1 MYFPKNFDRGR
12 AIELGELVQQAYA
25 QLKDFQEDTP
35 WNLKGNYSLVSEL
48 KYMGTQMSSMKSVN
62 QFDKELKEI
71 AKSKLQRVK
80 GLPIGFIAENAGG
93 VFLIFRGT
101 MTTSEWLRDLNIRL
115 TSYPRFDSCK
125 VHEGFLQAYNVFRTK
140 IIDSLGPLDTRK
152 SLFVAGHSLGSALA
166 TLAVPDLAAST
177 GFRSPVIY
185 TFASPRVGD
194 KSFAESYDRQYGKR
208 SFRIANTSDL
218 VVSIPLPV
226 PFLGFIGGYFTHV
239 ETPIDF
245 TTQEE
250 DLEKNHI
257 METYLT
263 ALRKD
268 RGRQGFLRNLFK

>member
-250 DLEKNHI
+250 DLEKNHN

>member
-1 MYFPKNFDRGR
+1 MYYPRNFDRGR
-12 AIELGELVQQAYA
+12 AIELGSLVQQAYT
-25 QLKDFQEDTP
+25 QLKDFQEDKP
-35 WNLKGNYSLVSEL
+35 WKLKGNYSLVSEL
-48 KYMGTQMSSMKSVN
+48 KYLGPQMSSKTSVN

-80 GLPIGFIAENAGG
+80 GLPIGFIAEKAGE

-101 MTTSEWLRDLNIRL
+101 MTTSEWLHDLNIRL
-115 TSYPRFDSCK
+115 TSYPHFDSCK
-125 VHEGFLQAYNVFRTK
+125 VHEGFLQTYNVFRTK
-140 IIDSLGPLDTRK
+140 ITDSLAALDSRK

-177 GFRSPVIY
+177 GFRSPVVY

-194 KSFAESYDRQYGKR
+194 RSFAESYDRLYGKR

-250 DLEKNHI
+250 DLEKNHV
-257 METYLT
+257 METYLA

-268 RGRQGFLRNLFK
+268 RDTRGFLRKLFR